1 VIHRRKLVGSG
12 GGYNGGLFGSF
23 CLRLCV
29 KGVKNRGTNENGE
42 EEGDY
47 IHADTEK
54 EGLPAA
60 DCVKSSS
67 IHWILD

>member
-1 VIHRRKLVGSG
+1 MSAGIDHDCLLG
-12 GGYNGGLFGSF
+12 F
-23 CLRLCV
+23 CLRFGI

-42 EEGDY
+42 KEGDNV
-47 IHADTEK
+47 HANTKK